1 VIEMGDR
8 NVEATVEGL
17 WAPWVA
23 ATLGGTASQQ
33 SDAVRAAAG
42 AALAGGSQDEAMR
55 AARKAWQGEAEW
67 AGATV
72 GDALHTDDAG
82 VSAASTA
89 VRVKQEARA
98 PETASAT
105 AQEGGARLIS
115 VFISYRRQD
124 VTAGW
129 AALIHERLSTS
140 IGADLFVDV
149 DNLPYGVDFEQH
161 IRDVLQRCDVT
172 LVLIGQL
179 WLNAV
184 DESGSRRLDDPTDI
198 HRMEVAEALRRTHV
212 RVIPVLFGSVKMP
225 AVEQLPEG
233 EPDIRPLVKRHAFCW
248 HLDQAAP
255 AQLQDIASAVR
266 LGRVTRGGEQTAP
279 LGTGSG
285 EPREVDDLPR
295 AQVGESADQFGR
307 ALSAQVVALC
317 AELLAELSD
326 EALRTEVER
335 IQRTLL
341 EPDDEGRPLLGD
353 AVRADEALVRLDA
366 LSYRGA
372 GLCFIRDRV
381 EQLRETGPDMPMI
394 GLAKWYARCSGSEI
408 EIPDDKRE
416 ELKRLLAARSAA
428 ERLGLDRDAS
438 DQEVRAAARE
448 RARVWRTFEVAGR
461 ASPMAQRLASDVV
474 GFYDGIVQSK
484 EQLGRSIVS
493 A

>member
-1 VIEMGDR
+1 MGDR
-8 NVEATVEGL
+8 DPEATVEGL

-42 AALAGGSQDEAMR
+42 VALAGGSQDEAMR
-55 AARKAWQGEAEW
+55 AARTAWQGEAEW

-72 GDALHTDDAG
+72 GDAPHTDDAG
-82 VSAASTA
+82 VSAASA
-89 VRVKQEARA
+89 AHRVNPGAGGS
-98 PETASAT
+98 ETASAT
-105 AQEGGARLIS
+105 AQKGAPGLIR

-129 AALIHERLSTS
+129 ATLIYERLQTS
-140 IGADLFVDV
+140 LATDVFMDV
-149 DNLPYGVDFEQH
+149 DNLPYGVEFEQH
-161 IRDVLQRCDVT
+161 IRGVLRRCDVT

-198 HRMEVAEALRRTHV
+198 HRMEVAEALRRTNV
-212 RVIPVLFGSVKMP
+212 RVIPVLFGSMKMP
-225 AVEQLPEG
+225 AAKELPEG
-233 EPDIRPLVKRHAFCW
+233 EPDIRPLVKRHAFFW

-255 AQLQDIASAVR
+255 AQLQDIARAVF
-266 LGRVTRGGEQTAP
+266 LGRVTRCGEESSPA
-279 LGTGSG
+279 GKGST
-285 EPREVDDLPR
+285 ERREVDDRPKSP
-295 AQVGESADQFGR
+295 VGEAAAQFGR

-326 EALRTEVER
+326 EALSAEVER
-335 IQRTLL
+335 IQRALL

-353 AVRADEALVRLDA
+353 AIRADEALLRLDT

-372 GLCFIRDRV
+372 DLRFIRDRV
-381 EQLRETGPDMPMI
+381 EQLRETGPDMPLI
-394 GLAKWYARCSGSEI
+394 GLAKWYARCSGSDI

-416 ELKRLLAARSAA
+416 ELKRLLAARSVA
-428 ERLGLDRDAS
+428 ERLGLERDAS
-438 DQEVRAAARE
+438 DQQVRAAAGE
-448 RARVWRTFEVAGR
+448 RARAWRTFEVAGR
-461 ASPMAQRLASDVV
+461 ASPMAQRLASDMV
-474 GFYDGIVQSK
+474 GFYDGMVQSK

>member
-1 VIEMGDR
+1 M
-8 NVEATVEGL
+8 
-17 WAPWVA
+17 
-23 ATLGGTASQQ
+23 
-33 SDAVRAAAG
+33 
-42 AALAGGSQDEAMR
+42 ALAGGSQDEAMR
-55 AARKAWQGEAEW
+55 SARSAWQGADERT
-67 AGATV
+67 GATI
-72 GDALHTDDAG
+72 GDALHKDDPG
-82 VSAASTA
+82 VSAASPA
-89 VRVKQEARA
+89 ARVKPEAVD
-98 PETASAT
+98 PKTPSAT
-105 AQEGGARLIS
+105 PLEGGARLIR

-129 AALIHERLSTS
+129 ATLIYERLSTS
-140 IGADLFVDV
+140 IGADVFMDV

-161 IRDVLQRCDVT
+161 IRDVLQHCDVT

-184 DESGSRRLDDPTDI
+184 DESGSRRLDDPSDI

-225 AVEQLPEG
+225 AAKELPEG

-266 LGRVTRGGEQTAP
+266 LGRVTRGGQQIALP
-279 LGTGSG
+279 GKGGG
-285 EPREVDDLPR
+285 EPREVDDLPK
-295 AQVGESADQFGR
+295 APVGEAAAQFGR

-317 AELLAELSD
+317 AELLAEMSD
-326 EALRTEVER
+326 EALRAEVER

-341 EPDDEGRPLLGD
+341 EPDDDGRPLLGD
-353 AVRADEALVRLDA
+353 AVRADDALVRLDA

-372 GLCFIRDRV
+372 DLCFIRDRV
-381 EQLRETGPDMPMI
+381 EQLRETGPGMSMI
-394 GLAKWYARCSGSEI
+394 GLAKWYARCSGAEI

-428 ERLGLDRDAS
+428 ERLGLERDAS
-438 DQEVRAAARE
+438 DQELRAAARE
-448 RARVWRTFEVAGR
+448 RARVWRTFEVGGR

-474 GFYDGIVQSK
+474 GFYEGMVQSK
-484 EQLGRSIVS
+484 GPLGRRMVS